1 MFGDKFV
8 SVANTGDD
16 ETMKDL
22 EKILQAYI
30 EPFKVKDGKPK
41 TDKELTKRK
50 QQADK
55 LNAEVQAFLDSGEV
69 QNIIDSSVSKE
80 EAQSKISSFL

>member
-16 ETMKDL
+16 ETMKDV
-22 EKILQAYI
+22 EKILQTYI

-41 TDKELTKRK
+41 TDKEIAKK
-50 QQADK
+50 EEQAAK
-55 LNAEVQAFLDSGEV
+55 LNAEAQAFLNSDEV

-80 EAQSKISSFL
+80 EAQSKIISFL

>member
-1 MFGDKFV
+1 
-8 SVANTGDD
+8 
-16 ETMKDL
+16 L
-22 EKILQAYI
+22 
-30 EPFKVKDGKPK
+30 EPFKVTDGKPK
-41 TDKELTKRK
+41 TDKELARK
-50 QQADK
+50 KEQEAK

>member
-16 ETMKDL
+16 ETMKDV
-22 EKILQAYI
+22 EKILQTYM

-41 TDKELTKRK
+41 TDKEIAKKK
-50 QQADK
+50 QQEDK
-55 LNAEVQAFLDSGEV
+55 LNSEVQAFLDSGEV